1 MQWAGLILLAVLA
14 RPAWVVADDLQKTQ
28 KKELESAA
36 KALIGEAKS
45 LEGSGKLVEARL
57 KYAESLGTSELNDA
71 AQAVDRLNKELHNRA
86 KSTIQTAK
94 KLYDAGK
101 FREAARALEDALQLQ
116 TSQPLLSYNLALC
129 YKQLGEP
136 QKAADYL
143 DQAIACASTPKLRSR
158 LAQTRTVFTTG
169 ETPTTLND
177 NTKKQIAAFDH
188 LAETVGNGSSVED
201 ELGDEEVPLEGE
213 RPPDP
218 SSVSAATQV
227 RAPTPAPARSSTAV
241 NFTPTDKPQ
250 GGTGGRFSSACA
262 ALQNVKSA
270 TAAASAGAIFNLANC
285 AEHNN
290 RPDEAMKLLHR
301 YLELSPKALDAARVT
316 QRISELETLR
326 ALPKQTG
333 SPVRPLYASANRSI
347 EERQYDRALADFTK
361 AADLAPDF
369 ALTRWKLGLLQEA
382 FGNVAEARKQYTR
395 YRELDTDPAA
405 QGRADFHLGML
416 DAKKEAYDAEVSD
429 AEDVI
434 ADLLNRAMNL
444 TFNGLENRS
453 AVRAHRGR
461 RKGHDV
467 DKNRAKML
475 GGFTV
480 PLPYAHQQFALASQ
494 RLAAALAI
502 FPLGAEANELMALIY
517 LQALDGRAAIR
528 SYDAVASQNLPV
540 SFYVEI
546 RGRHNFDRPAKCEL
560 SRDRIRLLYLA
571 SYDKKGFPKPPARQ
585 VGQDGLGDLVVEP
598 LVSRPTDFEEMAIG
612 LADIKK
618 IETKN
623 GQIYLKLQHEEY
635 ALSPLALAFY
645 PPTQGGPFA
654 RRFSNDYTRLFV
666 RYPGLEDSKLG
677 TEGLTGFEKFQ
688 IGMNLASAAMDAAMG
703 GVGAIAI
710 LQDIQTVAK
719 VVRMLQKTMN
729 SFKINYGAW
738 ETSVNEQQA
747 VLVGNP
753 FKPIPMEPLRL
764 EYLQE
769 LK

>member
-1 MQWAGLILLAVLA
+1 MAVLA
-14 RPAWVVADDLQKTQ
+14 RHHWVVAEDLQKTQ

-45 LEGSGKLVEARL
+45 LESSGKLVEARL
-57 KYAESLGTSELNDA
+57 KYAESLGYIELNDA
-71 AQAVDRLNKELHNRA
+71 TQAVDRLNKELLNQA
-86 KSTIQTAK
+86 KSAIQTAK
-94 KLYDAGK
+94 KHYDAGK
-101 FREAARALEDALQLQ
+101 FRDAAKALEDAQQLQ
-116 TSQPLLSYNLALC
+116 TSQPLLAYNLALC
-129 YKQLGEP
+129 YKQLGDH

-143 DQAIACASTPKLRSR
+143 DQAIAGASTPKLRSR
-158 LAQTRTVFTTG
+158 LAQMRTVFTTA
-169 ETPTTLND
+169 ETPATLND
-177 NTKKQIAAFDH
+177 NTKKQIGVFDH

-201 ELGDEEVPLEGE
+201 ELGDEEVLTVRTSTPRASL
-213 RPPDP
+213 RP
-218 SSVSAATQV
+218 SGSI
-227 RAPTPAPARSSTAV
+227 SSTAV

-250 GGTGGRFSSACA
+250 GGKGGRFASACA
-262 ALQNVKSA
+262 ALQNVKDA
-270 TAAASAGAIFNLANC
+270 AAASAGTPSTWRTAPKTTIV
-285 AEHNN
+285 
-290 RPDEAMKLLHR
+290 RRKR
-301 YLELSPKALDAARVT
+301 RGYLRQYLKQSPSALDAARVT
-316 QRISELETLR
+316 ERIAELEALR
-326 ALPKQTG
+326 ALPNPTG
-333 SPVRPLYASANRSI
+333 SQVRALYAYANRSI

-361 AADLAPDF
+361 AADLTPDF
-369 ALTRWKLGLLQEA
+369 ALTFWKLGLLQEA

-395 YRELDTDPAA
+395 YRELVTDPAL
-405 QGRADFHLGML
+405 QKRADFHLGIL
-416 DAKKEAYDAEVSD
+416 DAKKEKYDAEISD

-444 TFNGLENRS
+444 TFNGLEDRS

-467 DKNRAKML
+467 DKNKAKML
-475 GGFTV
+475 GGFTI

-494 RLAAALAI
+494 HLAAALAI
-502 FPLGAEANELMALIY
+502 FPLGAEANELMALVY

-546 RGRHNFDRPAKCEL
+546 RGRHNLDRPAKCEL
-560 SRDRIRLLYLA
+560 SRDHIRIIYLA
-571 SYDKKGFPKPPARQ
+571 SYDKKGFPKPPARP
-585 VGQDGLGDLVVEP
+585 GGEDGLGDLVIEP
-598 LVSRPTDFEEMAIG
+598 RESRALDFEELSLG

-677 TEGLTGFEKFQ
+677 AEGLTGYEKFQ
-688 IGMNLASAAMDAAMG
+688 IGMSIASAAMDTAMG

-710 LQDIQTVAK
+710 IQDIQTITQ

-729 SFKINYGAW
+729 SLKINYGGW
-738 ETSVNEQQA
+738 ETSVNEQQD
-747 VLVGNP
+747 VIVGNP
-753 FKPIPMEPLRL
+753 FKPIPTEPLRL
-764 EYLQE
+764 DYVQE